1 MVTTQSPARKA
12 VLGSGYPLE
21 GTPTLVSPNKTQ
33 GGRSLEE
40 LAQNRLKDAGWQIAA
55 AWDLRLRLERILRQQ
70 EVQNPGALAV
80 GMATTLDYLFRV
92 DGVEKLKATGY
103 QGVMKQAAKLL
114 LDQLHAEQLEPPGRL
129 FWRAASISGMPVF
142 PVHLRGF
149 VQLDPGEL
157 AFLNDVAGP
166 GSVVELPYRHRYWFA
181 NNLTTV
187 QELARHG
194 WELIELDWPPANAA
208 WEWDRQGWTVHRF
221 ADQESEVRAVL
232 AQVAQLPKSE
242 VALVARNPERYR
254 PLVQEVAWEYGL
266 DLQTPLETG
275 LERTQL
281 GQWLQLL
288 AEMLNREFAHQP
300 TVAWFTHVAQQGQ
313 VPPEVMDRIGR
324 LGSTGAQAWQAE
336 VSLEGFT
343 WPNRATPAQY
353 ADWLTHLMQQ
363 TPWLDSLAEEKPL
376 LSTLKQILLRQK
388 AATEPLSRQ
397 EFLDQLGRTLNRAI
411 TPPDPEPG
419 RLALRSPLELAGTQ
433 FAHLF
438 WLGAVDGELPA
449 LIAEDPLLPFIE
461 REEGLEGA
469 EQAARR
475 EWLSIWAALQ
485 VAPQV
490 HFSCPRQWAG
500 SAVNRS
506 SGTGL
511 VPSSLLEGLAPASYT
526 HRTIS
531 PEEIRQ
537 AAISSLDQQDDPV
550 LKRAA
555 QALVAEKARRS
566 SEPGIYGGDLGQAL
580 KVEDFRFSASQLEN
594 LGQCAFR
601 WLAGNYLKLGETI
614 TSSDEIQASTRGSI
628 LHNALDFALKKAKDQ
643 PDFLAAVHHHL
654 EESLIEAVEA
664 VKKERNPLPTTLLW
678 EFYLHEM
685 LETLHKVVDEPNF
698 WQPGRRVLDL
708 EYRFVSEWRGLKF
721 SGVVDRIDLE
731 DDQLIL
737 VDYKSSASAPKGVK
751 DVSGDLKVDLQLP
764 IYRSVVPTLETTPF
778 YGKEVREAYYF
789 SLANGKKF
797 GAKTSDGPEQ
807 EAFVQ
812 RVLEYFAQG
821 QFPVNPDKKRVA
833 CQYCD
838 YKALCRIGG
847 SDESESVAETE

>member
-1 MVTTQSPARKA
+1 MTTQSPPRKA
-12 VLGSGYPLE
+12 VLGTGYPLE
-21 GTPTLVSPNKTQ
+21 GTPILVSPNKTQ

-40 LAQNRLKDAGWQIAA
+40 LAQNRLQDAGWQIAA
-55 AWDLRLRLERILRQQ
+55 AWDLRLRLERILQQ
-70 EVQNPGALAV
+70 LQVQNPGALAV

-92 DGVEKLKATGY
+92 DGIKKLRVTGY
-103 QGVMKQAAKLL
+103 QGVMKQAAKQL
-114 LDQLHAEQLEPPGRL
+114 LDQLQAEQLEPPGRL
-129 FWRAASISGMPVF
+129 FWRAADIAGMPRF

-181 NNLTTV
+181 DNLTTV

-194 WELIELDWPPANAA
+194 WEMVELDSPPTGAG
-208 WEWDRQGWTVHRF
+208 WEWDRQGWMVQSFT
-221 ADQESEVRAVL
+221 DQESEVRAVL
-232 AQVAQLPKSE
+232 AQVAQLPTSE

-254 PLVQEVAWEYGL
+254 PLMQEVAWEYGL
-266 DLQTPLETG
+266 DLQFPPETG

-288 AEMLNREFAHQP
+288 AEMLNRDFAHQP
-300 TVAWFTHVAQQGQ
+300 TAAWFAHLAQQGQ
-313 VPPEVMDRIGR
+313 VLPEVMDRISR
-324 LGSTGAQAWQAE
+324 LGSTGARAWQAE
-336 VSLEGFT
+336 VSLEGLN
-343 WPNRATPAQY
+343 WPERATPAQF
-353 ADWLTHLMQQ
+353 ADWLIQLMQR

-397 EFLDQLGRTLNRAI
+397 EFLDQLSRTLNRAI
-411 TPPDPEPG
+411 IPPDLEPG
-419 RLALRSPLELAGTQ
+419 RLALRSPLELPGTQ

-449 LIAEDPLLPFIE
+449 LIAEDPLLPFME

-475 EWLSIWAALQ
+475 EWLTIWAALQ

-511 VPSSLLEGLAPASYT
+511 VPSSLLEGLTAAPHT
-526 HRTIS
+526 HQAAS
-531 PEEIRQ
+531 PEEVRQ

-550 LKRAA
+550 LHQAA
-555 QALVAEKARRS
+555 QALVAEKARRR
-566 SEPGIYGGDLGQAL
+566 SEPGVYGGDLGQAL
-580 KVEDFRFSASQLEN
+580 QAENFRFSASQLEN
-594 LGQCAFR
+594 LGLCAFR
-601 WLAGNYLKLGETI
+601 WLAGNYLKLGEAVR
-614 TSSDEIQASTRGSI
+614 SSDDVQPSTRGSI
-628 LHNALDFALKKAKDQ
+628 LHNALEIALEKAKDQ

-654 EESLIEAVEA
+654 EESLLEAVEA
-664 VKKERNPLPTTLLW
+664 VKKDRNPLPTTLLW
-678 EFYLHEM
+678 ELYLHEM

-698 WQPGRRVLDL
+698 WQPGRQVLDV
-708 EYRFVSEWRGLKF
+708 EHKFESEWRGLKF
-721 SGVVDRIDLE
+721 RGVVDRIDLV

-737 VDYKSSASAPKGVK
+737 VDYKSSASRPKGVK
-751 DVSGDLKVDLQLP
+751 DANGDLKVDLQLP
-764 IYRSVVPTLETTPF
+764 IYRSVVPTLEGTAF
-778 YGKEVREAYYF
+778 FGKEVREAYYF
-789 SLANGKKF
+789 SLANGEKF

-812 RVLEYFAQG
+812 RVLEHFAQG

-847 SDESESVAETE
+847 SDESESDAETE